1 MGIQIKK
8 FIKLKKDM
16 LETEDIEIFKMLYPA
31 YANESDKVIKR
42 EIKLMKERQAA
53 VNTRE
58 KEMTLQDGIN
68 HGQRQQGGRKMK
80 FINLIIILFSM
91 YLIAFNPK
99 MERLE
104 ERIDTLEKQ
113 LLIYEVTQ
121 LEAKDYGA
129 RG

>member
-1 MGIQIKK
+1 
-8 FIKLKKDM
+8 
-16 LETEDIEIFKMLYPA
+16 
-31 YANESDKVIKR
+31 
-42 EIKLMKERQAA
+42 
-53 VNTRE
+53 
-58 KEMTLQDGIN
+58 
-68 HGQRQQGGRKMK
+68 MK